1 METPTTAVAKQPT
14 VLGSLNDLLVKYKA
28 NIAMALPKH
37 MTPERMIRVALTA
50 VSRSPKLQLCD
61 PLTICGAIV
70 QSSILGLEPDPVLG
84 EAFLVPYKNNKR
96 KGPDGKAGVYECQ
109 LQVGYKGHVKLAR
122 NSGEIA
128 DVYAE
133 LVCENDEFDYGIGP
147 GATLTHKPPKTGER
161 GKCIGAWAGYLLTSG
176 QFKYHYMTREEIEAH
191 RDRYTKSKDFDGKL
205 YGPWLDSP
213 EWMFKKT
220 PLIQVLKLAPKSV
233 SQAAA
238 ITLTEQHEART
249 GQRFTVDVPL
259 ELNPPEVEEVEEVKE
274 PQRKSKAKE
283 PDKPVTPSED
293 IPEVTALPEA
303 FETLP
308 GTRVRFHGGIWEP
321 NEDRSAWRVVDAG
334 KRA

>member
-1 METPTTAVAKQPT
+1 MGTPTTAVMKQPST
-14 VLGSLNDLLVKYKA
+14 LGSLNELLTKYKA

-96 KGPDGKAGVYECQ
+96 KDKDGKAGVYECQ

-122 NSGEIA
+122 NSGEIE

-133 LVCENDEFDYGIGP
+133 LVCENDQFDYGIGP

-161 GKCIGAWAGYLLTSG
+161 GKCIGAWAGYLLKGG
-176 QFKYHYMTREEIEAH
+176 QFKYTYMTREEIEAH
-191 RDRYTKSKDFDGKL
+191 RDRYTKSKDADGV
-205 YGPWLDSP
+205 YGPWVDSP

-238 ITLTEQHEART
+238 ITLTEQHEAGAR
-249 GQRFTVDVPL
+249 QQFTVDVPL
-259 ELNPPEVEEVEEVKE
+259 ELNPPEVEEEKEVKE
-274 PQRKSKAKE
+274 PQRKSKPKE
-283 PDKPVTPSED
+283 AEKPPAPPAD
-293 IPEVTALPEA
+293 IPEVTTLPEA
-303 FETLP
+303 FEMPP
-308 GTRVRFHGGIWEP
+308 GTRVSFQGGIWEP
-321 NEDRSAWRVVDAG
+321 SEDRTGWRVVDAAVR
-334 KRA
+334 K